1 MAARARSLR
10 AVKPG
15 ESMPR
20 QKPLTVTAA
29 AKDGTRRDL
38 LVALRARIAQ
48 TVENADTPPR
58 DLAAL
63 SRRLLE
69 IAKEIEAMDAD
80 SQGGEVGAAAATP
93 DEEWSAS

>member
-1 MAARARSLR
+1 
-10 AVKPG
+10 VKPG
-15 ESMPR
+15 ESVPHK
-20 QKPLTVTAA
+20 KPLTVTAA
-29 AKDGTRRDL
+29 AKDGNRRDL

-69 IAKEIEAMDAD
+69 IAKEIEAMDPD
-80 SQGGEVGAAAATP
+80 RQGGEVGAAAATP
-93 DEEWSAS
+93 DEEWAAT